1 MCVVEGQRLW
11 EMEGEE
17 EEGMVTW
24 HNDNIIIHSK
34 SSCANNEKVYVF

>member
-24 HNDNIIIHSK
+24 HIDNIHNTQQK
-34 SSCANNEKVYVF
+34 FLRQQ